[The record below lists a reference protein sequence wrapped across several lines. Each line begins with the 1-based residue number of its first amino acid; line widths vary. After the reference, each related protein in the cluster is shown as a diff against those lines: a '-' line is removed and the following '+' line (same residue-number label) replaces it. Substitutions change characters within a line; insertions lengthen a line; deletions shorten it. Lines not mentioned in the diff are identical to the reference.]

1 MKCILLTSTKPS
13 QSFNFGTVLSAIL
26 TFTSLGVAV
35 WALEAAEWVNP
46 LPSLLLTLALG
57 VIGGAILAWNRLKGP
72 WAFALMIL
80 GGFAVAIIQSVVLF
94 PAIEGLSVWSR
105 WFAALTQPA
114 GNSIAFII
122 FLVAVSW
129 FAGSM
134 GTWYA
139 VRRRSGWPALVF
151 GSLIV
156 TLNLV
161 NLPRDFTFTLPLY
174 LILGLVLVAQTRWS
188 HGSGTSNSPTAKV
201 FAGLGL
207 CVVIVLGAFVLPES
221 PAESFNL
228 NVDGG
233 SLYSAIKHNTL
244 NIFSAVPSKV
254 KTVRSSGQEAVSFSA
269 IPDQSDA
276 IRFII
281 NSPTPGYF
289 QTRNYDIY
297 TSSGWSNGPLTN
309 REIASGQ
316 AVSDAVLPS
325 KTVTIR
331 YEVENAIK
339 TDLILVNGQ
348 AVSFSIPVVARSLP
362 GTSSGD
368 IMAIVSPRLLTT
380 YQPYTVTAY
389 LPTVTADDLFKSQDE
404 YSQWLTQRYLQ
415 LPGSL
420 PPSIPQ
426 LSQQLTRGY
435 NSSYAKVLII
445 KRYLQNLAYDIN
457 GADVLDGSDGV
468 AYFLSSRQGNCVNF
482 ASALVVLLRSA
493 GVPARFCQGY
503 LGTEVDDDKHL
514 VIRGKDA
521 HAWAEVYFPEYGWII
536 VEATP
541 GRPADNFD
549 PATVIIPGEIDD
561 SSLPVIPG
569 NDAEDIETSTTDDPI
584 NNAPK
589 SSLPWQTILLIS
601 LFGTLI
607 VVGGGGTLYLTRAS
621 DPRSAYVRLG
631 WIGKIFRL
639 QPGLAETPLE
649 YARRLGIRFPN
660 EARDIDRFAKLFARM
675 RYGSEKG
682 HARIEHSELSRDWRL
697 LSQKLL
703 RRRLGLHG

>member
-1 MKCILLTSTKPS
+1 MKNVFLTSSKPS
-13 QSFNFGTVLSAIL
+13 QSSNFGTMLSAIL
-26 TFTSLGVAV
+26 TFASLGVAV
-35 WALEAAEWVNP
+35 WALDAADWVNP
-46 LPSLLLTLALG
+46 QPSLLLTLALG
-57 VIGGAILAWNRLKGP
+57 VMCGAFLAWSRLKGR
-72 WAFALMIL
+72 WAFILMIL
-80 GGFAVAIIQSVVLF
+80 GGLTVAVIQSVALF
-94 PAIEGLSVWSR
+94 PAIEGVSAWSR
-105 WFAALTQPA
+105 WFEAVTQPA

-122 FLVAVSW
+122 FLVAVTW
-129 FAGSM
+129 LAGSL
-134 GTWYA
+134 GAWYA
-139 VRRRSGWPALVF
+139 VRMRSGWPALVF
-151 GSLIV
+151 GSLMV

-161 NLPRDFTFTLPLY
+161 NLPRDFAFTLPLY
-174 LILGLVLVAQTRWS
+174 LILGLALVAQTRWCQ
-188 HGSGTSNSPTAKV
+188 GIGTSFSRAAKV
-201 FAGLGL
+201 FVGLGL
-207 CVVIVLGAFVLPES
+207 CAMIVLGAFVLPES

-228 NVDGG
+228 NIDGG
-233 SLYSAIKHNTL
+233 SLYSAIKHNAL

-254 KTVRSSGQEAVSFSA
+254 KTVRSSGQEAVSFNA

-276 IRFII
+276 IRFIV
-281 NSPTPGYF
+281 NSPTAGYF

-297 TSSGWSNGPLTN
+297 TASGWSNGPLTN

-316 AVSDAVLPS
+316 AVSDGVMPS
-325 KTVTIR
+325 KTVIVR

-389 LPTVTADDLFKSQDE
+389 LPTVTADDLYKSKDE
-404 YSQWLTQRYLQ
+404 YPQWITQRYLQ
-415 LPGSL
+415 LPGTL
-420 PPSIPQ
+420 PPSVTQ
-426 LSQQLTRGY
+426 LSRQLTRGY
-435 NSSYAKVLII
+435 NSSYAKVLVI
-445 KRYLQNLAYDIN
+445 KRYLQNLGYDIN
-457 GADVLDGSDGV
+457 GTDVLDGSDGV

-503 LGTEVDDDKHL
+503 LGTEVDEDNHL

-521 HAWAEVYFPEYGWII
+521 HAWAEVYFPDYGWII

-561 SSLPVIPG
+561 ADPPIIPG
-569 NDAEDIETSTTDDPI
+569 TDPEELMPSVDNPENDAPQ
-584 NNAPK
+584 
-589 SSLPWQTILLIS
+589 SSLPWQAILLIS

-607 VVGGGGTLYLTRAS
+607 VVGGGGTFYLTRAS
-621 DPRSAYVRLG
+621 DPRSAYVRLV

-660 EARDIDRFAKLFARM
+660 EARDIDLFAKLFARM
-675 RYGSEKG
+675 RYGSEKANTG
-682 HARIEHSELSRDWRL
+682 TERAELSRDWRE
-697 LSQKLL
+697 LSQRLL
-703 RRRLGLHG
+703 RRRLGLNG